1 LISRHLPLS
10 LLPADKARASMATAT
25 PTLKF
30 TIGQYDL
37 MIEAGVFA
45 RPPAPGE
52 PLLEPPRVELI
63 EGEIV
68 MMSPIGSRHEE
79 IVDRLTAWSFRCL
92 PQDAARVRIQQSL
105 GVPGRH
111 SVPQPDVAWVQSRD
125 YAAKRPGAADALLV
139 IEVAETSL
147 SYDLGEKAAIYAA
160 GDVADYWV
168 VDVAAEIV
176 HVLRR
181 PGPLAYAEHR
191 VAGRG
196 ESLTPLARP
205 EATLAVD
212 SLFAARS

>member
-1 LISRHLPLS
+1 
-10 LLPADKARASMATAT
+10 MATAT

-45 RPPAPGE
+45 RPPEPGE
-52 PLLEPPRVELI
+52 PFSEPPRVELI
-63 EGEIV
+63 DGEIV

-79 IVDRLTAWSFRCL
+79 IVDRLTAWSFQSLR
-92 PQDAARVRIQQSL
+92 QDVARVRIQQSL
-105 GVPGRH
+105 GIPGRQ
-111 SVPQPDVAWVQSRD
+111 SVPQPDIAWVKPRD
-125 YAAKRPGAADALLV
+125 YAARRPEAADALLV

-147 SYDLGEKAAIYAA
+147 QYDLGEKAAVYAA
-160 GDVADYWV
+160 GGVPDYWV
-168 VDVAAEIV
+168 VDAAAEVV

-196 ESLTPLARP
+196 ESITPLARP
-205 EATLAVD
+205 EAVLAIE
-212 SLFAARS
+212 SLFAARP

>member
-1 LISRHLPLS
+1 
-10 LLPADKARASMATAT
+10 MATAT

-45 RPPAPGE
+45 RPPAGGE
-52 PLLEPPRVELI
+52 PLAEPPRVELI

-79 IVDRLTAWSFRCL
+79 IVDRLNEWSTAVAPRGV
-92 PQDAARVRIQQSL
+92 ARVRIQQSL
-105 GVPGRH
+105 GIPGRQ
-111 SVPQPDVAWVQSRD
+111 SVPQPDVAWVRPRD
-125 YAAKRPGAADALLV
+125 YAARRPEAADALLV

-147 SYDLGEKAAIYAA
+147 QYDLGEKAAVYAA
-160 GDVADYWV
+160 GGVADYWV

-176 HVLRR
+176 HVLRH
-181 PGPLAYAEHR
+181 PGPVAYAEHR

-196 ESLTPLARP
+196 ESITPLAHP
-205 EATLAVD
+205 EAVLAIE
-212 SLFAARS
+212 SLFAARP

>member
-1 LISRHLPLS
+1 
-10 LLPADKARASMATAT
+10 MATAT

-45 RPPAPGE
+45 RPPAGGE
-52 PLLEPPRVELI
+52 PLAEPPRVELI

-79 IVDRLTAWSFRCL
+79 IVDRLNEWSTAVAPRGV
-92 PQDAARVRIQQSL
+92 ARVRIQQSL
-105 GVPGRH
+105 GIPGRQ
-111 SVPQPDVAWVQSRD
+111 SVPQPDVAWVKPRD
-125 YAAKRPGAADALLV
+125 YAARRPEAADALLV

-147 SYDLGEKAAIYAA
+147 QYDLGEKAAVYAA
-160 GDVADYWV
+160 GGVADYWV
-168 VDVAAEIV
+168 VDAAAEIV
-176 HVLRR
+176 HVLRH

-196 ESLTPLARP
+196 ESIAPLARP
-205 EATLAVD
+205 EAVLAIE
-212 SLFAARS
+212 SLFAARP

>member
-1 LISRHLPLS
+1 
-10 LLPADKARASMATAT
+10 MATAT

-45 RPPAPGE
+45 RPPAAGE
-52 PLLEPPRVELI
+52 LLAEPPRVELI

-79 IVDRLTAWSFRCL
+79 IVDRLNEWSTEVAPRSV
-92 PQDAARVRIQQSL
+92 ARVRIQQSL
-105 GVPGRH
+105 GIPGRQ
-111 SVPQPDVAWVQSRD
+111 SVPQPDVAWVEPRD
-125 YAAKRPGAADALLV
+125 YAARRPEAANALLV

-147 SYDLGEKAAIYAA
+147 PHDLGEKAAVYAA
-160 GDVADYWV
+160 GGVPDYWV
-168 VDVAAEIV
+168 VDAAAEIV
-176 HVLRR
+176 HVLRH

-196 ESLTPLARP
+196 ESITPLARP
-205 EATLAVD
+205 EAVLAVE
-212 SLFAARS
+212 SLFASRP